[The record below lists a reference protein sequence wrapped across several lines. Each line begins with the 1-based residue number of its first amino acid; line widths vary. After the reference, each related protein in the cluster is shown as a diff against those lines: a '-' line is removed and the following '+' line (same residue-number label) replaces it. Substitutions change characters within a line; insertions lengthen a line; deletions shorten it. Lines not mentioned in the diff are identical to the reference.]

1 MSTPTPTDAPTGGEQ
16 AGADPADARGAPLVS
31 ARGVVKTFDV
41 RGGAF
46 GRVVG
51 SVRAVDGVDLD
62 IYPGEVIGLVGESG
76 CGKSTL
82 GRVLLGLLPADEGTV
97 LFDGADIHRARRRDM
112 RALRRDMQIV
122 FQDPF
127 SSLDPRATVGDSI
140 AEGLR
145 AHGTPKVQRRDKV
158 LEVLELVGLESYHAQ
173 RYPHQFS
180 GGQRQRV
187 GIARALAVE
196 PRFLVAD
203 EPVSALDV
211 SIQSQILN
219 LLRDLQARLDFTLL
233 FVAHDLAVVE
243 HLCDRVAV
251 MYLGGIAEIGT
262 RDRVFGQP
270 QHPYT
275 EALLSAIPVADPERT
290 RRRTRLKGETPS
302 PLDPPPGCRFH
313 PRCPIA
319 APGVC
324 DVETPVL
331 AAAADDPGHLAS
343 CHLRTGAHQDL
354 DIGAAGRPRP
364 AGDGPGPL
372 A

>member
-1 MSTPTPTDAPTGGEQ
+1 VKAFPVQGG
-16 AGADPADARGAPLVS
+16 V
-31 ARGVVKTFDV
+31 
-41 RGGAF
+41 F
-46 GRVVG
+46 GKLSG

-62 IYPGEVIGLVGESG
+62 IAAGEVVGLVGESG

-82 GRVLLGLLPADEGTV
+82 GRCVLRLLHPDSGTV
-97 LFDGADIHRARRRDM
+97 SFDGRDLTGARGRRL
-112 RALRRDMQIV
+112 RELRREMQIV
-122 FQDPF
+122 FQDPY

-145 AHGTPKVQRRDKV
+145 AHGVSAKRRRQRVD
-158 LEVLELVGLESYHAQ
+158 EVLTLVGLEPYHAR

-180 GGQRQRV
+180 GGQRQRI

-219 LLRDLQARLDFTLL
+219 LLRDLQQQLELTVL
-233 FVAHDLAVVE
+233 FVAHDLSVVE

-251 MYLGGIAEIGT
+251 MYLGRIVEIGT
-262 RDRVFGQP
+262 RDEVFHNP

-275 EALLSAIPVADPERT
+275 ESLLSAIPVPDPERK
-290 RRRTRLKGETPS
+290 RTRIHLQGELPS
-302 PLDPPPGCRFH
+302 PLDPPTGCKFH
-313 PRCPIA
+313 PRCPIFVA
-319 APGVC
+319 GIC
-324 DVETPVL
+324 DDEEPL
-331 AAAADDPGHLAS
+331 LLPADGEPAHLAR
-343 CHLRTGAHQDL
+343 CHLRTGAHRQYD
-354 DIGAAGRPRP
+354 RPSTSRYR
-364 AGDGPGPL
+364 GL